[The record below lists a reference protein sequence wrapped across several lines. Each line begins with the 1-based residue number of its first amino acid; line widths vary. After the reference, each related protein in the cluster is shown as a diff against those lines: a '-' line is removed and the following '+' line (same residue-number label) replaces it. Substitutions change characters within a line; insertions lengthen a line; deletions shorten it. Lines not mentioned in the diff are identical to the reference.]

1 MVDSLSIQPVVLSGL
16 AGIPPVAFQRLAT
29 TAAVSTASVAS
40 LFSGSSN
47 GVELSANG
55 LLLSAVSSFRFE
67 LATVQTRLS
76 ASNPTAIADAATSL
90 VEAFN
95 NLQANTIRLQSTATA
110 LSDTTLASQFSRTL
124 NDLVSR
130 SIAIDSTDLTTL
142 QGIGI
147 DLLSTPTSTGS
158 ALSLSLDSA
167 ELATA
172 ISANPERTRAVLVG
186 ATQSLIDLA
195 TEFETQLASATVSL
209 GKLTPLG
216 GTAASQIDLGTLLGL
231 PTDSTTQGIGVP
243 TDLLQNL
250 NADTVLNAIGL
261 PDLDLDALGLDAAT
275 LSLEDSLL
283 RGALANALLTPNNT
297 AATVENLLAT
307 LNLNLDEQPA
317 GTATVSTPA
326 TTSATAA
333 PGPEPPV
340 TTAQVP
346 PIVSSATTGIEAF
359 IMNTNIAAANDAL
372 LAERQASE
380 ATLALQSLLANPALR
395 ARNNLFD
402 PAYAA
407 MIAATHLSD
416 FVSPDPTN
424 DPAALAADAVQSVM
438 PIAASRAIG
447 YYNEAAT
454 EVSSQFARRAEMPR

>member
-29 TAAVSTASVAS
+29 SEAVST
-40 LFSGSSN
+40 
-47 GVELSANG
+47 NG
-55 LLLSAVSSFRFE
+55 LLLSAASSFRTE
-67 LATVQTRLS
+67 LAAVQTRLS
-76 ASNPTAIADAATSL
+76 DSNPADVADAATGL

-95 NLQANTIRLQSTATA
+95 SLQANTIRLQSTATA

-124 NDLVSR
+124 NDLVST
-130 SIAIDSTDLTTL
+130 SIAIDSTNLATL

-147 DLLSTPTSTGS
+147 DLVNTPTSTGN
-158 ALSLSLDSA
+158 ALSLSLDPA
-167 ELATA
+167 ALATA
-172 ISANPERTRAVLVG
+172 ISADPERTRAVLAG

-209 GKLTPLG
+209 GSLTPLG
-216 GTAASQIDLGTLLGL
+216 GSAAAQIDLGTLSGL
-231 PTDSTTQGIGVP
+231 PADSTTQGIGVP
-243 TDLLQNL
+243 TELLQNL

-380 ATLALQSLLANPALR
+380 ETLALQSLLANPALR

-454 EVSSQFARRAEMPR
+454 EASSQFARRAEMPR